1 MLPDVIDQLDEND
14 REGYV
19 RILISLAG
27 ADGTLVR
34 EETSAIEAAMGRAL
48 IPPHRRNVFRQE
60 LKKSVDLSDIIDGMG
75 IPALRLSLRDAAIVG
90 ACDGEFQE
98 EEIEFLKRLAVYADV
113 DEETL
118 AKVLKWVDQ
127 GWTWIERSRKFLGIR
142 NQDIK
147 KKSLESD
154 DENSTA

>member
-1 MLPDVIDQLDEND
+1 LLPDVIDRLDEND

-34 EETSAIEAAMGRAL
+34 EETAAIEAAMGRAL

-60 LKKSVDLSDIIDGMG
+60 LKRSIDLSEIIDGMG
-75 IPALRLSLRDAAIVG
+75 VPALRLALRDAAIVG

-98 EEIEFLKRLAVYADV
+98 EEIEFLKQLAIHADV
-113 DEETL
+113 DEDTL

-127 GWTWIERSRKFLGIR
+127 GWTWIEKSRRFLGIR
-142 NQDIK
+142 NQDIGK
-147 KKSLESD
+147 YTEND
-154 DENSTA
+154 DD

>member
-60 LKKSVDLSDIIDGMG
+60 LKKSGDLSDIIDGMG

-147 KKSLESD
+147 KKSLKDD

>member
-127 GWTWIERSRKFLGIR
+127 GWTRIERSRKFLGIR

-147 KKSLESD
+147 KKSLKDD

>member
-60 LKKSVDLSDIIDGMG
+60 LKKSVDLSDIIEGMG

-147 KKSLESD
+147 KKSLEGD

>member
-34 EETSAIEAAMGRAL
+34 EETFAIEAAMGRAL

-147 KKSLESD
+147 KKSLKDD

>member
-147 KKSLESD
+147 KNSLKYD

>member
-60 LKKSVDLSDIIDGMG
+60 LKKSVDLSSIIDGMG

-147 KKSLESD
+147 KKSLKDD

>member
-1 MLPDVIDQLDEND
+1 MLPDVIDRLDEND

-34 EETSAIEAAMGRAL
+34 EETAAIEAAMGRAL

-60 LKKSVDLSDIIDGMG
+60 LKRSIDLSEIIDGMG
-75 IPALRLSLRDAAIVG
+75 VPALRLALRDAAIVG

-98 EEIEFLKRLAVYADV
+98 EEIEFLKQLAVHADV
-113 DEETL
+113 DEDTL

-127 GWTWIERSRKFLGIR
+127 GWTWIEKSRRFLGIR
-142 NQDIK
+142 NQDIGK
-147 KKSLESD
+147 YTEND
-154 DENSTA
+154 DD

>member
-147 KKSLESD
+147 KKSLEGD